1 MDEVTVI
8 MNGKGGGDFIDDKK
22 SPQLAD
28 GQCCFWQHFDYQ
40 NPSTYQ
46 LLLNDYKLDQT
57 IVDALTDDETRPRY
71 FTTEKGFVI
80 ILRGINRNIDDDID
94 DMLSLRIYVDD
105 KKIITL
111 SHRNVQAINFV
122 LDKLKKNKGPKN
134 TSECFM
140 MIADYL
146 ASDISDFAEEIGDK
160 TNDLE
165 EKVIDMDNLS
175 DFGLRAELS
184 ALRRQI
190 ISVRRYTYPQKE
202 IFQNL
207 HHNESTFF
215 KTIKSKADLRE
226 IYNTLTKSV
235 EDLDYSRDH
244 LSISHEEL
252 QSKMSINMSRIMY
265 MISIVTVIFMPLG
278 LIAGLLGINVAGIPY
293 AEKDWAFA
301 GVCLLLILIGGTLLT
316 IMKKLRWL

>member
-1 MDEVTVI
+1 MDKFAIV
-8 MNGKGGGDFIDDKK
+8 MDGKGGGDLSDDTK
-22 SPQLAD
+22 SIQLD
-28 GQCCFWQHFDYQ
+28 DEKCCFWQHLDYK
-40 NPSTYQ
+40 NSETYQ
-46 LLLNDYKLDQT
+46 MLINDYKLEQT
-57 IVDALTDDETRPRY
+57 IIDALTDDETRPRY
-71 FTTEKGFVI
+71 FSTEKGFVI
-80 ILRGINRNIDDDID
+80 ILRGINRNQDSDVD
-94 DMLSLRIYVDD
+94 DMLSLRIYMDE

-111 SHRNVQAINFV
+111 SHRKVQAINFV
-122 LDKLKKNKGPKN
+122 LEKLTQGKGPKN
-134 TSECFM
+134 TSDCLM
-140 MIADYL
+140 LIADHL
-146 ASDISDFAEEIGDK
+146 ASDIGNFAEEIGDK

-190 ISVRRYTYPQKE
+190 ISVRRYANPQKE

-215 KTIKSKADLRE
+215 KTAKSKADLRE
-226 IYNTLTKSV
+226 TYNTLTKAV

-244 LSISHEEL
+244 LSVSHEEL

-278 LIAGLLGINVAGIPY
+278 LITSLLGINVAGIPY
-293 AEKDWAFA
+293 AENRLAF
-301 GVCLLLILIGGTLLT
+301 GWVCLILLAIGWALLT

>member
-1 MDEVTVI
+1 MD
-8 MNGKGGGDFIDDKK
+8 GKGGGDLLDSTKSVKLDDDK
-22 SPQLAD
+22 
-28 GQCCFWQHFDYQ
+28 CCFWQHLDYSNQ
-40 NPSTYQ
+40 EVYQ
-46 LLLNDYKLDQT
+46 SLINDYKLEPT

-80 ILRGINRNIDDDID
+80 ILRGINRNKDSDVD
-94 DMLSLRIYVDD
+94 DMLSLRIYMDE

-111 SHRNVQAINFV
+111 SHRNVQAINYV
-122 LDKLKKNKGPKN
+122 LEKLTHNKGPKN
-134 TSECFM
+134 TSDCLM

-146 ASDISDFAEEIGDK
+146 VSDICDFAGEIGDK
-160 TNDLE
+160 TDDLE

-190 ISVRRYTYPQKE
+190 ISVRRYAYPQKE

-207 HHNESTFF
+207 HHNESAFF
-215 KTIKSKADLRE
+215 KTAKSKADLRE
-226 IYNTLTKSV
+226 IYNNLTKAV
-235 EDLDYSRDH
+235 EDFDYSKDH
-244 LSISHEEL
+244 LSVSHEEL

-278 LIAGLLGINVAGIPY
+278 LITSLLGINVAGIPF
-293 AEKDWAFA
+293 AEKSWSF
-301 GVCLLLILIGGTLLT
+301 GLVCLILGAIGASLLT